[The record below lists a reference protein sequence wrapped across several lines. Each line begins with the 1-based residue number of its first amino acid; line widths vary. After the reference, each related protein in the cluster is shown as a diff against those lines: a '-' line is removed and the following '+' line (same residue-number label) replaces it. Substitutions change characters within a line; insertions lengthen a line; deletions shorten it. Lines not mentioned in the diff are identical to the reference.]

1 MTKRR
6 IFTTIVLV
14 VMFLIGMVTYP
25 ENEIFSLEFWIWLTL
40 LLGGTIVVANVLL
53 LEHQMELFEQ
63 FSRENFKKA
72 PIFGILGLPFLISLI
87 ATSVKWLGIYIF

>member
-14 VMFLIGMVTYP
+14 AMFLIGMVTYP

-53 LEHQMELFEQ
+53 LEHQMELD
-63 FSRENFKKA
+63 SRK
-72 PIFGILGLPFLISLI
+72 S
-87 ATSVKWLGIYIF
+87 